1 MTTDIR
7 PHLHHEARTGLQF
20 FAEASGAGLLLFA
33 TTYFAH
39 RSNLPTG
46 PLNTIVQILPVGA
59 VWILL
64 LTMYRHYR
72 RIDELQRLRFLQS
85 IALTAGVL
93 LGFVW
98 SWPSLSHAF
107 GWEQPGWSMLHVH
120 FSIVFVVISAL
131 LTKVRAQPR

>member
-1 MTTDIR
+1 MTTRTIGHD
-7 PHLHHEARTGLQF
+7 ARTGLRF
-20 FAEASGAGLLLFA
+20 FVEAFGAGLLLFA
-33 TTYFAH
+33 TTFFAH
-39 RSNLPTG
+39 RSHLAPG
-46 PLNTIVQILPVGA
+46 PLGTVVELLPVGA
-59 VWILL
+59 VWLLL

-72 RIDELQRLRFLQS
+72 RIDELQRLKFLQS

-98 SWPSLSHAF
+98 SWPSLQHAF
-107 GWEQPGWSMLHVH
+107 GWELPGWSMLHVH